1 MYAVACE
8 DVASLQSVPTAQKH
22 GSLAPCAS
30 VVQNRCAGS
39 GSIVFYEDV
48 SVVSAGT
55 SPAWHRRF
63 NMLKTGA
70 CFLPQCIHMQ
80 LGLDCEMCV
89 TAEGFELTR
98 ATLVDEHGRGST

>member
-1 MYAVACE
+1 
-8 DVASLQSVPTAQKH
+8 
-22 GSLAPCAS
+22 
-30 VVQNRCAGS
+30 
-39 GSIVFYEDV
+39 
-48 SVVSAGT
+48 
-55 SPAWHRRF
+55 
-63 NMLKTGA
+63 MLKTGA